1 MIGLHLIVVWPQINK
16 VLPDIKDYIIASN
29 GHIVQSFEIFPN
41 AKDAVA
47 FVQKLY
53 EQNEYEQNRMNKK
66 KDDVLKNISKGVSIL
81 VFTMEDGI
89 ALFDE
94 NRKRYYYPSIR
105 SFKQSLREYIMM
117 QILNQDLSIELFETI
132 HMSDD
137 RMEFD
142 HDILAVRWLRSKANH
157 NSIRIGIVG
166 AGCAASFHA
175 KALEKD
181 NRVQTYI
188 YDIRDDVA
196 CSFAIQHNCKMA
208 TSFDS
213 LFKTVE
219 AVIVATPPKSHCS
232 IVHDAIDNGVHV
244 LCEKP
249 MAISFQ
255 EASKMYAKSRVSGL
269 VCAVGFNYRFFNI
282 SNIILDRTIVAPP
295 AQIHIAIKR
304 LFRENYGT
312 GGEGVLSDLGI
323 HLIDYVM
330 YLCNQKID
338 SETCEVSMKYKNGLD
353 YDTIVKGKTEL
364 GVDFTITM
372 ARTKQKCDVG
382 FSIIVV
388 GEKNSLS
395 YDAKS
400 CNRYTITEGKKQRIY
415 HLNENCDTADFFDF
429 TDSISRQDAAW
440 VNMIMGLGSQKVASF
455 YDGLVSQKYLDGFL
469 NN

>member
-1 MIGLHLIVVWPQINK
+1 MKMQM
-16 VLPDIKDYIIASN
+16 
-29 GHIVQSFEIFPN
+29 
-41 AKDAVA
+41 
-47 FVQKLY
+47 
-53 EQNEYEQNRMNKK
+53 MNH
-66 KDDVLKNISKGVSIL
+66 NFSTE
-81 VFTMEDGI
+81 F
-89 ALFDE
+89 
-94 NRKRYYYPSIR
+94 
-105 SFKQSLREYIMM
+105 
-117 QILNQDLSIELFETI
+117 FETI

-137 RMEFD
+137 GVEFD
-142 HDILAVRWLRSKANH
+142 HDILAVRWLRSKTNQ

-166 AGCAASFHA
+166 AGCAATFHA

-181 NRVQTYI
+181 NRVQSYI
-188 YDIRDDVA
+188 YDINDDIA
-196 CSFAIQHNCKMA
+196 CSFANQHNCRMA
-208 TSFDS
+208 TSLDS
-213 LFKTVE
+213 LFKSVE

-232 IVHDAIDNGVHV
+232 IVHAAIDNGVHV

-295 AQIHIAIKR
+295 AQIHIAIRR
-304 LFRENYGT
+304 LFRENYGID
-312 GGEGVLSDLGI
+312 GDGVLSDLGI

-338 SETCEVSMKYKNGLD
+338 PESCEVSMKYKNGLD
-353 YDTIVKGKTEL
+353 YDTIVKGKTKQ

-400 CNRYTITEGKKQRIY
+400 CNQYTITEGKKQRVY
-415 HLNENCDTADFFDF
+415 HLNENCNTADFFDF

-440 VNMIMGLGSQKVASF
+440 VNMIMGVGSQKVASF
-455 YDGLVSQKYLDGFL
+455 YDGLVSQKYLDCFL
-469 NN
+469 KN